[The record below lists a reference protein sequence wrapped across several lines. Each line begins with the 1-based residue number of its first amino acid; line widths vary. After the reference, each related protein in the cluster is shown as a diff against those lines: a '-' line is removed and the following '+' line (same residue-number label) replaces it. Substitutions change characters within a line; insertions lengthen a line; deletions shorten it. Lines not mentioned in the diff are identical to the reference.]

1 MSLVRSKWLS
11 YLAKSSESDLVG
23 LYESTGLDPS
33 YTYLRKP
40 EIGTIMATAR
50 IGNSGQKF
58 NAGEI
63 SVTRCSIQLEDGKLV
78 GHGYVQ
84 GRSKKKSTVA
94 ALCDALMQSDKRTL
108 I

>member
-50 IGNSGQKF
+50 METLGKNLMQAKF
-58 NAGEI
+58 PL
-63 SVTRCSIQLEDGKLV
+63 R
-78 GHGYVQ
+78 
-84 GRSKKKSTVA
+84 
-94 ALCDALMQSDKRTL
+94 DALFN
-108 I
+108 